1 MRWSYIVCQLLKML
15 WLVLID
21 LRHTDYRYAD
31 DAFDELRYLSW
42 RIKKKKYMNMC
53 FSFYAYMHLTMEN
66 LLFEDKINLF
76 QSVYYGLILGVY
88 SMT

>member
-1 MRWSYIVCQLLKML
+1 ML

-31 DAFDELRYLSW
+31 DAFDKIFKLQN
-42 RIKKKKYMNMC
+42 KKKKKEKKIHGYVS

-66 LLFEDKINLF
+66 LICENKINLF
-76 QSVYYGLILGVY
+76 QSVYYGLIVGVHC
-88 SMT
+88 MT